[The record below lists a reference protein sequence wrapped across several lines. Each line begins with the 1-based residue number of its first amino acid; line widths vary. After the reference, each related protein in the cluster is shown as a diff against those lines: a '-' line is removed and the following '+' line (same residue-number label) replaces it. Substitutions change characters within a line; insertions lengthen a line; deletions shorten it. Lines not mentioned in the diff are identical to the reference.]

1 MALTRKDSSYTAAA
15 LTSHG
20 WSRGGRSCCP
30 IRRTHLCY
38 GVRPPKRTTQPRARN
53 GKPGTRAAISPD
65 IGALLEIANSA
76 GAARPQHALALALVS
91 VARAVHAERCTVA
104 VGAGGEMHVMAESH
118 PPDPNRPTLVQT
130 RATISCGSEVL
141 GELTAY
147 SGQIVEPPGV
157 TFLEHAATLTAPTLL
172 SLRMGDSARDHDH
185 VFTQRV
191 LDSLPLGMHVVDRE
205 YRIRAW
211 NRTRENGLQGVQ
223 RDEAL
228 GRSIFEVLNR
238 QSESDLRREFDAVFE
253 TGEILRF
260 DVESGSGPGARVY
273 RMSKSPIRNG
283 QGAVTHVITIGEDV
297 TDAVRAQDEVAQ
309 ARKLAAIGTL
319 AAGAM
324 HEINNPLATIGAC
337 AETLALQLAD
347 HSLPDALRESLTEL
361 CDIIDHEV
369 HRSKRI
375 LNGLLD
381 FSRPTGATRSPG
393 DLRDIIEQ
401 TLRLLKYHPTFK
413 DMHVEVDLSTE
424 APMLVRAD
432 RDQLV
437 QVLMALMLNAM
448 DAMEQTGTIRLKVFR
463 SPVRGEELI
472 MEVIDRGAGISPAER
487 QRLFEPFFTT
497 KAPGRG
503 TGLGLSICY
512 GIVADHGG
520 RIEVDSALRKGST
533 FRVILPLVESAT

>member
-1 MALTRKDSSYTAAA
+1 V
-15 LTSHG
+15 
-20 WSRGGRSCCP
+20 
-30 IRRTHLCY
+30 RT
-38 GVRPPKRTTQPRARN
+38 PKRSTQPRASN
-53 GKPGTRAAISPD
+53 GKAKARADVASD
-65 IGALLEIANSA
+65 LGVLLEIAA
-76 GAARPQHALALALVS
+76 CAADARPQHALTSALGSL
-91 VARAVHAERCTVA
+91 ARAVRAERCTVSIGGREENHLLA
-104 VGAGGEMHVMAESH
+104 DSNPSDPAHDGATETQAAISSGGEV
-118 PPDPNRPTLVQT
+118 V
-130 RATISCGSEVL
+130 

-147 SGQIVEPPGV
+147 SAQS
-157 TFLEHAATLTAPTLL
+157 LEQSSATLLAHAATLLAPTLL
-172 SLRMGDSARDHDH
+172 ALRNEDSARTSDHA
-185 VFTQRV
+185 FTQRV
-191 LDSLPLGMHVVDRE
+191 LDSLPLGMHVVDRD

-260 DVESGSGPGARVY
+260 DVESGSGPNARVY
-273 RMSKSPIRNG
+273 RMSKAPIRDS
-283 QGAVTHVITIGEDV
+283 QGDVTHVITIGEDV
-297 TDAVRAQDEVAQ
+297 TDAVRAQEEVAQ
-309 ARKLAAIGTL
+309 ARKLAAVGTL

-337 AETLALQLAD
+337 AETLALQLG
-347 HSLPDALRESLTEL
+347 DASMPESLRESFAEL

-413 DMHVEVDLSTE
+413 AMQVDVDVSTE
-424 APMLVRAD
+424 SHMLVRAD

-448 DAMEQTGTIRLKVFR
+448 DAMGNVGTIRLKVFR

-472 MEVIDRGAGISPAER
+472 MEVIDQGSGISSAVR

-497 KAPGRG
+497 KPPGRG

>member
-1 MALTRKDSSYTAAA
+1 ME
-15 LTSHG
+15 
-20 WSRGGRSCCP
+20 
-30 IRRTHLCY
+30 
-38 GVRPPKRTTQPRARN
+38 
-53 GKPGTRAAISPD
+53 
-65 IGALLEIANSA
+65 ALLEIAACA
-76 GAARPQHALALALVS
+76 GAARPQQMLSSALGSLASALHAA
-91 VARAVHAERCTVA
+91 RCTV
-104 VGAGGEMHVMAESH
+104 GIGGRDEMHVIAESRSS
-118 PPDPNRPTLVQT
+118 DASRSGETET
-130 RATISCGSEVL
+130 RAGIALGGASL
-141 GELTAY
+141 GELTVY
-147 SGQIVEPPGV
+147 STHALDESSVALLG
-157 TFLEHAATLTAPTLL
+157 HAAALIAPTLL
-172 SLRMGDSARDHDH
+172 SLRLDDSAHERDHA
-185 VFTQRV
+185 FTQRV
-191 LDSLPLGMHVVDRE
+191 LDSLPLGMHVVDRD

-238 QSESDLRREFDAVFE
+238 QSESDLRREFDTVFE

-260 DVESGSGPGARVY
+260 DVESGSGPSARVY
-273 RMSKSPIRNG
+273 RMSKAPIRNA
-283 QGAVTHVITIGEDV
+283 QGDVTHVITIGEDV
-297 TDAVRAQDEVAQ
+297 TDAVRAQEEVAQ
-309 ARKLAAIGTL
+309 ARKLAAVGTL

-337 AETLALQLAD
+337 AETLALQLTDDA
-347 HSLPDALRESLTEL
+347 LPESLRESFAEL

-381 FSRPTGATRSPG
+381 FSRPTGVTRSPG

-413 DMHVEVDLSTE
+413 AMQVDVEISTD
-424 APMLVRAD
+424 ARLLVRAD

-448 DAMEQTGTIRLKVFR
+448 DAMGHAGTIRLKVFR

-472 MEVIDRGAGISPAER
+472 MEVIDHGSGISPSVR

-497 KAPGRG
+497 KPPGRG

-520 RIEVDSALRKGST
+520 RIEVDSALSKGST

>member
-1 MALTRKDSSYTAAA
+1 M
-15 LTSHG
+15 
-20 WSRGGRSCCP
+20 
-30 IRRTHLCY
+30 RT
-38 GVRPPKRTTQPRARN
+38 PKRATKPRPRNAKPDARAD
-53 GKPGTRAAISPD
+53 GPHD
-65 IGALLEIANSA
+65 IDALLDIAACAGDAAPQRALCSA
-76 GAARPQHALALALVS
+76 LRSL
-91 VARAVHAERCTVA
+91 ARALDAERCVVA
-104 VGAGGEMHVMAESH
+104 TLVREERHVVAESH
-118 PPDPNRPTLVQT
+118 DDVHTPG
-130 RATISCGSEVL
+130 RARAHESVTHAPISLGGVPI

-147 SGQIVEPPGV
+147 A
-157 TFLEHAATLTAPTLL
+157 THALEHSEVILLGRAASLLAPTLL
-172 SLRMGDSARDHDH
+172 AMRPGDAAHAPDHA
-185 VFTQRV
+185 FTQRV
-191 LDSLPLGMHVVDRE
+191 LDSLPLGMHVVDRD

-228 GRSIFEVLNR
+228 GRNIFEVLNR

-273 RMSKSPIRNG
+273 RMSKAPIRDA
-283 QGAVTHVITIGEDV
+283 QGEVTHVITIGEDV
-297 TDAVRAQDEVAQ
+297 TDAVRAQEEVAQ
-309 ARKLAAIGTL
+309 ARKLAAVGTL

-337 AETLALQLAD
+337 AETLALQIAD
-347 HSLPDALRESLTEL
+347 DSLPESLRESFAEL
-361 CDIIDHEV
+361 CGIIDHEV

-413 DMHVEVDLSTE
+413 AMHVDVDVPAESPL
-424 APMLVRAD
+424 LVRAD

-448 DAMEQTGTIRLKVFR
+448 DAMGNTGTIRLKVYR

-472 MEVIDRGAGISPAER
+472 MEVIDQGPGISKSVR

-497 KAPGRG
+497 KPPGRG

-520 RIEVDSALRKGST
+520 RIEVDSAIRKGST
-533 FRVILPLVESAT
+533 FRVILPLVEPTT

>member
-1 MALTRKDSSYTAAA
+1 V
-15 LTSHG
+15 
-20 WSRGGRSCCP
+20 
-30 IRRTHLCY
+30 I
-38 GVRPPKRTTQPRARN
+38 
-53 GKPGTRAAISPD
+53 
-65 IGALLEIANSA
+65 
-76 GAARPQHALALALVS
+76 ALVS
-91 VARAVHAERCTVA
+91 GV
-104 VGAGGEMHVMAESH
+104 
-118 PPDPNRPTLVQT
+118 
-130 RATISCGSEVL
+130 
-141 GELTAY
+141 
-147 SGQIVEPPGV
+147 VEPKG
-157 TFLEHAATLTAPTLL
+157 EK
-172 SLRMGDSARDHDH
+172 RG
-185 VFTQRV
+185 
-191 LDSLPLGMHVVDRE
+191 
-205 YRIRAW
+205 
-211 NRTRENGLQGVQ
+211 

-238 QSESDLRREFDAVFE
+238 QSESDLRREFDTVFE

-260 DVESGSGPGARVY
+260 DVESGSGPSARVY
-273 RMSKSPIRNG
+273 RMSKAPIRNA
-283 QGAVTHVITIGEDV
+283 QGDVTHVITIGEDV
-297 TDAVRAQDEVAQ
+297 TDAVRAQEEVAQ
-309 ARKLAAIGTL
+309 ARKLAAVGTL

-337 AETLALQLAD
+337 AETLALQLTDDA
-347 HSLPDALRESLTEL
+347 LPESLRESFAEL

-381 FSRPTGATRSPG
+381 FSRPTGVTRSPG

-413 DMHVEVDLSTE
+413 AMQVDVEISTD
-424 APMLVRAD
+424 ARLLVRAD

-448 DAMEQTGTIRLKVFR
+448 DAMGHAGTIRLKVFR

-472 MEVIDRGAGISPAER
+472 MEVIDHGSGISPSVR

-497 KAPGRG
+497 KPPGRG

-520 RIEVDSALRKGST
+520 RIEVDSTVSKGST

>member
-1 MALTRKDSSYTAAA
+1 
-15 LTSHG
+15 
-20 WSRGGRSCCP
+20 
-30 IRRTHLCY
+30 
-38 GVRPPKRTTQPRARN
+38 
-53 GKPGTRAAISPD
+53 
-65 IGALLEIANSA
+65 
-76 GAARPQHALALALVS
+76 
-91 VARAVHAERCTVA
+91 
-104 VGAGGEMHVMAESH
+104 
-118 PPDPNRPTLVQT
+118 
-130 RATISCGSEVL
+130 
-141 GELTAY
+141 
-147 SGQIVEPPGV
+147 
-157 TFLEHAATLTAPTLL
+157 
-172 SLRMGDSARDHDH
+172 
-185 VFTQRV
+185 
-191 LDSLPLGMHVVDRE
+191 MHVVDRE

-228 GRSIFEVLNR
+228 GRNIFEVLNR
-238 QSESDLRREFDAVFE
+238 QSEEDLRREFETVFE

-260 DVESGSGPGARVY
+260 DVESGVGPSARVY
-273 RMSKSPIRNG
+273 RMSKAPIRSE
-283 QGAVTHVITIGEDV
+283 QGDVTHVITIGEDV
-297 TDAVRAQDEVAQ
+297 TDAVRAQEEVAQ

-337 AETLALQLAD
+337 AESLALQLANPT
-347 HSLPDALRESLTEL
+347 LPEPLRQSFAEL
-361 CDIIDHEV
+361 CEIIDHEV

-381 FSRPTGATRSPG
+381 FSRPTGVTRSPG
-393 DLRDIIEQ
+393 DLRDIVEQ
-401 TLRLLKYHPTFK
+401 TLRLLKYHPTFRE
-413 DMHVEVDLSTE
+413 MRVDIDIATDTPL
-424 APMLVRAD
+424 LVRAD

-448 DAMEQTGTIRLKVFR
+448 DAMGHTGTIRLKAFR

-472 MEVIDRGAGISPAER
+472 MEVIDQGPGISSAVR

-497 KAPGRG
+497 KPPGRG

-520 RIEVDSALRKGST
+520 RIEVDSAPRKGST

>member
-1 MALTRKDSSYTAAA
+1 VLLEVAACAGDARPQLALSRA
-15 LTSHG
+15 LQSLA
-20 WSRGGRSCCP
+20 RAVRANRCVVEIGGREEA
-30 IRRTHLCY
+30 HL
-38 GVRPPKRTTQPRARN
+38 VAESAPADSARS
-53 GKPGTRAAISPD
+53 PEIETRAAIS
-65 IGALLEIANSA
+65 
-76 GAARPQHALALALVS
+76 V
-91 VARAVHAERCTVA
+91 
-104 VGAGGEMHVMAESH
+104 GGES
-118 PPDPNRPTLVQT
+118 
-130 RATISCGSEVL
+130 I

-147 SGQIVEPPGV
+147 STHALEQSGMV
-157 TFLEHAATLTAPTLL
+157 FLDHAATLIAPTLL
-172 SLRMGDSARDHDH
+172 ALRNGEDARESDHA
-185 VFTQRV
+185 FTQRV
-191 LDSLPLGMHVVDRE
+191 LDSLPLGMHVVDRD

-211 NRTRENGLQGVQ
+211 NRTRENGLQGVH

-238 QSESDLRREFDAVFE
+238 QSESELRREFDVVFS

-260 DVESGSGPGARVY
+260 DVESGSAPNARVY
-273 RMSKSPIRNG
+273 RMSKAPIRNEHG
-283 QGAVTHVITIGEDV
+283 DVTHVITIGEDV
-297 TDAVRAQDEVAQ
+297 TEAVRAQEEVAQ
-309 ARKLAAIGTL
+309 ARKLAAVGTL

-337 AETLALQLAD
+337 AETLALQLASD
-347 HSLPDALRESLTEL
+347 SLPESLRESFAEL
-361 CDIIDHEV
+361 CGIIDHEV

-413 DMHVEVDLSTE
+413 AMHVDVDISTE
-424 APMLVRAD
+424 SQLLVRAD

-448 DAMEQTGTIRLKVFR
+448 DAMKQTGTIRLKVFR

-472 MEVIDRGAGISPAER
+472 MEVIDQGSGISAAAR

-497 KAPGRG
+497 KPPGRG

-520 RIEVDSALRKGST
+520 RIEVDSAPRKGST
-533 FRVILPLVESAT
+533 FRVILPLAESAT